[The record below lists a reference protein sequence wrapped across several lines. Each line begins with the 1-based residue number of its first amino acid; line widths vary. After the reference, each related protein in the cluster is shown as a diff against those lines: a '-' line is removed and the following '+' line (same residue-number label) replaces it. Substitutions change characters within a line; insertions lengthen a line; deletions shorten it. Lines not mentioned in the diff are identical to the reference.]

1 MRDELL
7 YYYEQEL
14 AFLRRMGAG
23 FAERYPKVA
32 SRLVLEPSKCEDPH
46 VERLLEGFA
55 FLAARIHLKL
65 EDDLPEISD
74 ALLSIVYPQYL
85 RPIPSMSIVEFH
97 LDPEQGKLTTGP
109 RVPRGSM
116 LYSRPVGGAPCKFQT
131 CYDTTLWPLTVTAAQ
146 WRTPDQL
153 RPPVAGTNAA
163 AALRV
168 ELKCL
173 PDVTFEKLEL
183 NTLRLYLNGDHTLI
197 STLYEVLA
205 NNCVQIQIRD
215 GASPA
220 KRPPIVLPG
229 SALRPV
235 GFGADEGM
243 LPVPRRSMVAYRLL
257 QEYFTFPEK
266 FYFFDLDGFDHVRA
280 AGFGASAELVFLLS
294 SFERAERRPVLETGV
309 SPRTILLGCS
319 PVTNLFTQDS
329 EPVELVPTR
338 YEHPVVADA
347 RRRESTRVFAIDEV
361 VAARPGSSEVQ
372 RFEPLYSFR
381 HGATGTGSKP
391 ETFWYARPRASGYG
405 PAGDTDLYLSFL
417 DLSGRPARPPFE
429 AATARLTCFNGDL
442 PSRLPFGSEA
452 GDFTLPGG
460 GPVQRIVALLKPT
473 PVIPPLLGKAQLWRL
488 ISQLS
493 LNYLSLVEGGA
504 EALQELLRL
513 HNFGDSLA
521 GGKQIQGLLE
531 VRAATTYARIVGD
544 HGLSFARGHRV
555 EVTFDEDQ
563 FAGGSA
569 YLFASVLE
577 HFLGLYT
584 ALNSFCILAARTRQR
599 KETLREWPPRAGWKT
614 LV

>member
-14 AFLRRMGAG
+14 AFLRRMGAS
-23 FAERYPKVA
+23 FAEKYPKVA
-32 SRLVLEPSKCEDPH
+32 SRLALEPSKCEDPH

-74 ALLSIVYPQYL
+74 ALLNIVYPQYL
-85 RPIPSMSIVEFH
+85 RPIPSMSIVELH
-97 LDPEQGKLTTGP
+97 LDPEQGKLTTGL
-109 RVPRGSM
+109 RIPRGAV
-116 LYSRPVGGAPCKFQT
+116 LYSRPVAGAPCKFQT
-131 CYDTTLWPLTVTAAQ
+131 CYDTTLWPLSVTAAQ

-153 RPPVAGTNAA
+153 RPPIAGTSAV

-173 PDVTFEKLEL
+173 PDVTFQKLEL

-205 NNCVQIQIRD
+205 NNCVEIQVRD
-215 GASPA
+215 AATPA

-235 GFGADEGM
+235 GFGLDQGM
-243 LPVPRRSMVAYRLL
+243 LPVPRRSLVAYRLL

-266 FYFFDLDGFDHVRA
+266 FYFFDLDGFEPVRA
-280 AGFGASAELVFLLS
+280 AGFGANVEVVFLLS

-309 SPRTILLGCS
+309 SARTMLLGCT

-329 EPVELVPTR
+329 EPVELVATR

-347 RRRESTRVFAIDEV
+347 RRRETTRIFSIDEV
-361 VAARPGSSEVQ
+361 VAARPGSPDVQ

-381 HGATGTGSKP
+381 HGAAGTGSKA
-391 ETFWYARPRASGYG
+391 EIFWYARPRPSGYG
-405 PAGDTDLYLSFL
+405 QEGDTDMYLSFV
-417 DLSGRPARPPFE
+417 DLTGRPARPPFE

-442 PSRLPFGSEA
+442 PSRLPFGNED

-460 GPVQRIVALLKPT
+460 GPVNRIVALLKPT
-473 PVIPPLLGKAQLWRL
+473 AVIPPLLGKAQLWRL

-521 GGKQIQGLLE
+521 GGKQIQSLVDLH
-531 VRAATTYARIVGD
+531 AATTYARIVGD

-555 EVTFDEDQ
+555 EVTIDEDQ

-599 KETLREWPPRAGWKT
+599 KELLREWPPRAGWKT